1 MEQSEENEEEMLG
14 QMTKETIKEMEEK
27 LIQDNIKLEKYL
39 SSTIVELSS
48 DESEDIDMSE
58 YDIEGIEDIE
68 ITGTYYVKIGEYA
81 RGRPSLNLK
90 LAPYTN
96 YTNVLT
102 HSIITYL
109 FR

>member
-1 MEQSEENEEEMLG
+1 MEQSEEKEEDMLE

-68 ITGTYYVKIGEYA
+68 ITGTYYVKIGKYA
-81 RGRPSLNLK
+81 RGRLSLNLIHK
-90 LAPYTN
+90 LHKCPNT
-96 YTNVLT
+96 
-102 HSIITYL
+102 
-109 FR
+109 

>member
-39 SSTIVELSS
+39 SNEIVDLSS

-68 ITGTYYVKIGEYA
+68 ITGTYYVKIGEYD
-81 RGRPSLNLK
+81 RGRLLHK
-90 LAPYTN
+90 LHKCPNT
-96 YTNVLT
+96 
-102 HSIITYL
+102 
-109 FR
+109 